1 MTRRKMEIKRISR
14 EAVKF
19 GLVGLGS
26 TIITYIVYYILN
38 DFVYPTIAYTIA
50 YLVGIFFNYVLNTL
64 FTFKTKYSIKKI
76 SGFIISHGFNL
87 LLSLL
92 LLNFFVYIGMSKD
105 VAPIPMYSICIP
117 INFLMVR
124 YFLTK

>member
-1 MTRRKMEIKRISR
+1 MEIKRISR

-50 YLVGIFFNYVLNTL
+50 YLVGIFYNYVLNTL
-64 FTFKTKYSIKKI
+64 FTFKTKYSIKKL